1 MASNSSEGNPG
12 LSPADT
18 TANIAPPPSSI
29 ASSPWVQL
37 VAGVICMA
45 MIANLQYGW
54 TIFINPIDA
63 KYHWGKVAIQFAFT
77 LFVLFETWLV
87 PFEAYLADRFAPR
100 PLVMAG
106 AFLFYISPIL
116 ISRGRH
122 LSFLK
127 TAGIYSGT

>member
-63 KYHWGKVAIQFAFT
+63 KYHSGRVAIQLGLT
-77 LFVLFETWLV
+77 LFVLFGTSLV
-87 PFEAYLADRFAPR
+87 PFLASRTYRVRPR
-100 PLVMAG
+100 P
-106 AFLFYISPIL
+106 
-116 ISRGRH
+116 
-122 LSFLK
+122 
-127 TAGIYSGT
+127 